1 MAPRKTTNKAEKPAE
16 KRTTKRVTKAAPI
29 VPAKPRKPI
38 FGIGTWVSLLLLA
51 VMVGVVVYL
60 NQQEKPEPD
69 TSAMEDE
76 FGFVIETVAPL
87 FEEEKLVTG
96 IEIVPAD
103 GVPVGVARDGESAWV
118 LTKPEQAEADPGMA
132 EAAASQAAT
141 LEFVTEIENASD
153 LSVFGLDAP
162 SYIIKLEFE
171 DGSTRTLEIGDATPS
186 SSGYYAR
193 MDGQKV
199 VIVGIDGIQALLS
212 LVDFPPYLN
221 LPTPTPEPTSTPLP
235 TETPAPSAEATPT
248 P

>member
-1 MAPRKTTNKAEKPAE
+1 MAPRKTTNTAEKPAA
-16 KRTTKRVTKAAPI
+16 KRTTKRVKKETPI
-29 VPAKPRKPI
+29 VPAKPRKPV
-38 FGIGTWVSLLLLA
+38 FSIGTWVTLLLLA
-51 VMVGVVVYL
+51 VMVGTVVYL
-60 NQQEKPEPD
+60 NQQEEPE
-69 TSAMEDE
+69 TELSASEMEDE

-103 GVPVGVARDGESAWV
+103 GIPVGMVRDGESAWV

-153 LSVFGLDAP
+153 LSAFGLDAP
-162 SYIIKLEFE
+162 SHIITLDFE
-171 DGSTRTLEIGDATPS
+171 DGSTTTLEIGDPTPS
-186 SSGYYAR
+186 FSGYYAR

-199 VIVGIDGIQALLS
+199 VIVGIDGIEALFS

-221 LPTPTPEPTSTPLP
+221 TPTPEPTSTPLP
-235 TETPAPSAEATPT
+235 TETPALPAEATPT